1 VVPWPGMTS
10 SDSSTKQRGHWRD
23 DLRIVIFEADTPSGK
38 VFDIGLLWAIL
49 LSVAAVMLES
59 VSAIRAEYGTALR
72 VAEWSF
78 TTLFTIEYVIRLICV
93 PHPLRYAV
101 SFFGVVDFLA
111 VLPTYLSLII
121 PGSQSL
127 LVIRALRL
135 LRVARVL
142 KLAHFLGEIE
152 VLAGA
157 LRASR
162 NKVVVFMA
170 TIVILVTILGSA
182 MYLIEGEQAGFTSI
196 PRSVY
201 WAIVTMTTV
210 GYGDITPQSVP
221 GQTLAA
227 IVMILGYA
235 IIAVPTG
242 IVTAEI
248 VEAARNKPLTSRTC
262 MSCLSEGHL
271 MSARYCRECGA
282 RFDEPEGPE
291 SATEPSH

>member
-1 VVPWPGMTS
+1 MS
-10 SDSSTKQRGHWRD
+10 SIDPPTNHRDSWRE
-23 DLRIVIFEADTPSGK
+23 DLRVIIFEADTPAGK
-38 VFDIGLLWAIL
+38 AFDVALLFAIL
-49 LSVAAVMLES
+49 LSVGAVMLES
-59 VSAIRAEYGTALR
+59 VASLRAEYGMALR
-72 VAEWSF
+72 AAEWVF
-78 TTLFTIEYVIRLICV
+78 TAVFTIEYAIRLICV
-93 PHPLRYAV
+93 PHPLRYAI
-101 SFFGVVDFLA
+101 SFFGVVDLLA
-111 VLPTYLSLII
+111 VLPSYLSLII

-135 LRVARVL
+135 LRVARVF

-152 VLAGA
+152 VLNAA
-157 LRASR
+157 MRASR
-162 NKVVVFMA
+162 NKVIIFMG
-170 TIVILVTILGSA
+170 TVLILVTILGSA
-182 MYLIEGEQAGFTSI
+182 MYLIEGEDAGFTSI

-248 VEAARNKPLTSRTC
+248 VEAARTRPVTTRVCMTC
-262 MSCLSEGHL
+262 MSEGHEL
-271 MSARYCRECGA
+271 LAQYCKDCGGE
-282 RFDEPEGPE
+282 FVEDTGPTLE
-291 SATEPSH
+291 TR

>member
-1 VVPWPGMTS
+1 MRPMSTQEPSTS
-10 SDSSTKQRGHWRD
+10 SRANWREA
-23 DLRIVIFEADTPSGK
+23 LRIIMFEADTPSGK
-38 VFDIGLLWAIL
+38 IFDVTLLWAIL

-59 VSAIRAEYGTALR
+59 VSALRDEYGNVLR
-72 VAEWSF
+72 IMEWVF
-78 TTLFTIEYVIRLICV
+78 TGVFTIEYILRIIST
-93 PHPLRYAV
+93 PFPFRYAI
-101 SFFGVVDFLA
+101 SFFGLVDLLA
-111 VLPTYLSLII
+111 LLPTYLSLLI

-142 KLAHFLGEIE
+142 KLSHFVGEIE

-162 NKVVVFMA
+162 HKIIVFMA
-170 TIVILVTILGSA
+170 TVCILVTILGSA
-182 MYLIEGEQAGFTSI
+182 MYLIEGEAAGFTSI
-196 PRSVY
+196 PRSIY

-248 VEAARNKPLTSRTC
+248 VEAARSRPLTTRVC
-262 MSCLSEGHL
+262 MACLTEGHET
-271 MSARYCRECGA
+271 SAQYCKDCGI
-282 RFDEPEGPE
+282 DLNSLEGDQAE
-291 SATEPSH
+291 S

>member
-1 VVPWPGMTS
+1 M
-10 SDSSTKQRGHWRD
+10 DSPAKPRPQWRES
-23 DLRIVIFEADTPSGK
+23 LRVLIFEAETPAGK
-38 VFDIGLLWAIL
+38 AFDIALLWAIL
-49 LSVAAVMLES
+49 LSVSAVMLES
-59 VSAIRAEYGTALR
+59 VSAIRAEHGFALR
-72 VAEWSF
+72 AAEWFF
-78 TTLFTIEYVIRLICV
+78 TVLFTIEYVIRLVCV
-93 PHPLRYAV
+93 PHASRYAI
-101 SFFGVVDFLA
+101 SFFGIIDLLA
-111 VLPTYLSLII
+111 ILPTYLSLLV

-127 LVIRALRL
+127 LVIRAIRL

-142 KLAHFLGEIE
+142 KLVHFIGEID
-152 VLAGA
+152 VLTTA

-162 NKVVVFMA
+162 NKVIVFLA

-182 MYLIEGEQAGFTSI
+182 MYLIEGETAGFTSI

-227 IVMILGYA
+227 LVMILGYA

-248 VEAARNKPLTSRTC
+248 VEAARMRPVTTRVCMTC
-262 MSCLSEGHL
+262 MTEGHET
-271 MSARYCRECGA
+271 SARYCKDCGA
-282 RFDEPEGPE
+282 EFEDQAGKGAE
-291 SATEPSH
+291 